1 MLEYTYDINSLTF
14 LREIKEEATT
24 VAFHSIVDTISYTE
38 SILLGDP
45 FDFLSNVPV
54 LGWMMRIPSLS
65 CCREIYNRN
74 KVARKMIQW

>member
-1 MLEYTYDINSLTF
+1 M
-14 LREIKEEATT
+14 
-24 VAFHSIVDTISYTE
+24 DTISYTE

-45 FDFLSNVPV
+45 FDFLSNVPA